1 MNNDNTTHAQQQQQA
16 RTEIAMDNLVI
27 ALGRLDDI
35 IGHHIA
41 MTDEEIR
48 DRYDVQ
54 YPASFRV
61 GLYEHTIK
69 STRATL
75 ERAIALLRGTP

>member
-1 MNNDNTTHAQQQQQA
+1 MHNDNTTEAQKQKA
-16 RTEIAMDNLVI
+16 RTQIAMDELVI

>member
-1 MNNDNTTHAQQQQQA
+1 MHNDNTTEAQKQKA
-16 RTEIAMDNLVI
+16 RTQIAMDNLVI